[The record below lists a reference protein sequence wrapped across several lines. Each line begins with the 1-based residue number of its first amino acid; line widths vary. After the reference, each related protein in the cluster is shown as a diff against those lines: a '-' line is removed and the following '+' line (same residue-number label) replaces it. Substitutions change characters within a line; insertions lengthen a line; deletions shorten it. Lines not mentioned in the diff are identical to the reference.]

1 MKNKKPVSL
10 VLLVVLIS
18 ISCRFFTPGSSS
30 DNTNVQNDSVNTFD
44 IDFTSPAEPLNVTV
58 ELDETST
65 VSGRFSPNG
74 NTMTLTAADGTIF
87 TLDVPPGAL
96 DRDTAI
102 TMTAVKSITGAPLS
116 SGTVVAVQLE
126 PSGLFFN
133 EFVTLTVIPAQEIP
147 IENQIIFAYEGTG
160 QDYHLAII
168 DPKSREIK
176 IKLLEFSGAG
186 VGSGGDKEWAANLQ
200 HQANSS
206 RVRLQ
211 NEVAKLLQPERL
223 AQLLGDEP
231 NDQISSILKSYMDK
245 YYDQV
250 IQKEM
255 VAAELD
261 CKYAEK
267 AIQDLIGL
275 ERNNQLLGLNGAD
288 ANGETIPIV
297 DDLAGKIAKL
307 VKIGENCKA
316 AYRIVGGLDDW
327 QTNTAVC
334 DIMQPFALTSSILTL
349 NHSGGLS
356 GTFSYSGGPFGAA
369 GSGSYIISLPD
380 GIGKPGTMTAG
391 GEGVAGGATGSGTVH
406 YTLTPIDPAA
416 GCTQ

>member
-1 MKNKKPVSL
+1 M
-10 VLLVVLIS
+10 
-18 ISCRFFTPGSSS
+18 
-30 DNTNVQNDSVNTFD
+30 
-44 IDFTSPAEPLNVTV
+44 
-58 ELDETST
+58 
-65 VSGRFSPNG
+65 
-74 NTMTLTAADGTIF
+74 F
-87 TLDVPPGAL
+87 TLEVPAGAL
-96 DRDTAI
+96 DVDTVI

-116 SGTVVAVQLE
+116 STAVAAVQLE

-133 EFVTLTVIPAQEIP
+133 EFVTLTVTPAQAIP

-200 HQANSS
+200 HQASDS

-223 AQLLGDEP
+223 AQLLGQEA
-231 NDQISSILKSYMDK
+231 NDQISSTLKSYMEK

-275 ERNNQLLGLNGAD
+275 ERDNELLSLNGVD

-307 VKIGENCKA
+307 VKIGESCKKSYVVNGVSNEVSFSGEICSLDKPFILNGTFA
-316 AYRIVGGLDDW
+316 NGSETQSFTPNNATGGTVEESGNSDGCTNSGEGSYTVILNEQGSGELQW
-327 QTNTAVC
+327 TESITSSCPPYSVTNT
-334 DIMQPFALTSSILTL
+334 LTFKLPL
-349 NHSGGLS
+349 NPAPDLS
-356 GTFSYSGGPFGAA
+356 CP
-369 GSGSYIISLPD
+369 
-380 GIGKPGTMTAG
+380 
-391 GEGVAGGATGSGTVH
+391 
-406 YTLTPIDPAA
+406 
-416 GCTQ
+416 

>member
-1 MKNKKPVSL
+1 MKKQRPGLFVMVLVFASLACNSL
-10 VLLVVLIS
+10 VPNSANKV
-18 ISCRFFTPGSSS
+18 
-30 DNTNVQNDSVNTFD
+30 DNAPEV
-44 IDFTSPAEPLNVTV
+44 DFITSAEPLNVTV
-58 ELDETST
+58 QLDELYT
-65 VSGRFSPNG
+65 VSGPISVNG
-74 NTMTLTAADGTIF
+74 GSMVLTGADGTVF
-87 TLDVPPGAL
+87 TLDVPAKAL
-96 DRDTAI
+96 DTDTVI
-102 TMTAVKSITGAPLS
+102 TMTAVRSITGAPLGS
-116 SGTVVAVQLE
+116 DAVFAVQLE

-133 EFVTLTVIPAQEIP
+133 EFVTLTVTPAQAIP
-147 IENQIIFAYEGTG
+147 IENQIIFAYEGNG

-168 DPKSREIK
+168 DPKSRAIK

-200 HQANSS
+200 HQANDS

-223 AQLLGDEP
+223 AQLLGEEP
-231 NDQISSILKSYMDK
+231 NDQISSTLKSYMEK

-250 IQKEM
+250 VQKEM

-275 ERNNQLLGLNGAD
+275 ERTNQLLGLNGVD

-297 DDLAGKIAKL
+297 DDWPGKIAKL
-307 VKIGENCKA
+307 EEIGKKCQKA

-327 QTNTAVC
+327 QTDTAVC
-334 DIMQPFALTSSILTL
+334 DIMKPFALTSSILTL
-349 NHSGGLS
+349 HYTGGLS

-369 GSGSYIISLPD
+369 GGGSYTISLPD
-380 GIGKPGTMTAG
+380 GIGKPGTMTDAT
-391 GEGVAGGATGSGTVH
+391 EGVAGGASGSGTAF
-406 YTLTPIDPAA
+406 YMLTPIDPAA

>member
-1 MKNKKPVSL
+1 
-10 VLLVVLIS
+10 
-18 ISCRFFTPGSSS
+18 
-30 DNTNVQNDSVNTFD
+30 
-44 IDFTSPAEPLNVTV
+44 
-58 ELDETST
+58 
-65 VSGRFSPNG
+65 
-74 NTMTLTAADGTIF
+74 
-87 TLDVPPGAL
+87 
-96 DRDTAI
+96 
-102 TMTAVKSITGAPLS
+102 VKSITGAPLS
-116 SGTVVAVQLE
+116 SGAVAAVQLE

-147 IENQIIFAYEGTG
+147 IENQIVFGYEGTG

-168 DPKSREIK
+168 DPKSRAIK

-200 HQANSS
+200 HQANDS

-223 AQLLGDEP
+223 AQLLGEEP
-231 NDQISSILKSYMDK
+231 NDQISSTLKSYMEK

-250 IQKEM
+250 VQKEM

-275 ERNNQLLGLNGAD
+275 ERNNQLLGLNGVD
-288 ANGETIPIV
+288 ANGEIIPIV
-297 DDLAGKIAKL
+297 DDLPGKIAKL
-307 VKIGENCKA
+307 EEIGKKCKA

-327 QTNTAVC
+327 QTDTAVC
-334 DIMQPFALTSSILTL
+334 DIMQPFALTSPILTL
-349 NHSGGLS
+349 NFSGGLS
-356 GTFSYSGGPFGAA
+356 GTYSYSGGPFGAA
-369 GSGSYIISLPD
+369 GNGSYTISLPD
-380 GIGKPGTMTAG
+380 GIGKPGTMTG
-391 GEGVAGGATGSGTVH
+391 SGEGVAGGATGSGTEN
-406 YTLTPIDPAA
+406 YTLTPLDPAA